1 MPDIDKRSFEEILSD
16 NRLTASLYVPEWKP
30 LDESDLGVAL
40 IKIFSHMQEDI
51 NSRLNRVP
59 DKAFTSF
66 LDMIGLEL
74 MPAQPAAAPVTF
86 SLAQGQKESVLVPAG
101 TQVAAA
107 KTESHEA
114 LTFETAKDFT
124 AIKATI
130 SRIYSINPEEDAI
143 YSHWADYR
151 RGRPFAVFEGE
162 NIQKHILYLG
172 HSTLF
177 KLKEQRPISIRM
189 VLDEGS
195 GEEDIKS
202 WKWSRPG
209 GDPFVEVRVERISP
223 VEAGFAMIKG
233 SARENSYRITLLPD
247 AVVEENSISGISSL
261 WIECRMDT
269 VTAKSRPVTI
279 KKILLEGASS
289 DSTLDPDLAF
299 YNFLPLDLGQK
310 FYPFGMQPRLYD
322 TFYLSSEEAFS
333 KKKARITITF
343 EAEKDGKE
351 DPDKNILI
359 SWEYWNGSIWQVLKM
374 EDKDNTV
381 LDFKLPS
388 SKGYIKFN
396 RPDDMSAFEVNGA
409 KGYWI
414 RARLVNGSYGWDKI
428 ESYSVGQQTFF
439 KVVPAFSPPW
449 ADSVKIS
456 YRLTEESC
464 LEHCLSNNNN
474 EFRDVTALCQGKGFR
489 PFLPLPESSPALYIG
504 LNEPLLKGNLSFYFS
519 LIEEEQISS
528 ASSEV
533 IWSTWTPA
541 PSLLKME
548 NKKVSQLLF
557 ASTEGLGAGT
567 ELLIEEDFLDEKAAE
582 TARISAVR
590 SEIENSGKTSKI
602 VELDRR
608 LEHLFT
614 TNARVLK
621 RTRLDAIDGTER
633 LSRSGILELLG
644 PADHQKTA
652 RLGDDLYWLM
662 GATDRGRPSLIR
674 GIYPNTVLAMQME
687 SIKDEILGSSG
698 GQKDSHYI
706 FVRRPVISLEVWV
719 REGAAVIDPGLEVQ
733 EVTDS
738 SGKVIDAW
746 VKWHEVED
754 FYRSGPRDRHYTLDG
769 ANGELYFGDGLSG
782 MIPPIGRDNIKAS
795 YRSGGGAEGNVDAGE
810 INAIKTPVAGIDRI
824 RNYLPSEGGSDTE
837 SIESVFER
845 GPYVVRTLDRAVT
858 GEDFERLAAAS
869 SSYVARARV
878 LVSGSKLKVIV
889 VPKGVEERPM
899 PSSGLLR
906 IVREYLLKRSL
917 STVSANRLDVIGP
930 DYKEVRVRVDVI
942 PESIDLAV
950 SLERSILIKLKEF
963 LHPLSGGP
971 AGKGW
976 DFGRPVRIS
985 DIYSILERTE
995 GVDHVE
1001 DLRLNDSA
1009 GDVDMGASQLAC
1021 TGEHTV
1027 NIRLG
1032 ERP

>member
-16 NRLTASLYVPEWKP
+16 NRLQSSLYVPEWKP
-30 LDESDLGVAL
+30 LDESDPGVAL

-101 TQVAAA
+101 TQVATA

-130 SRIYSINPEEDAI
+130 SRIYSINPEEDSI
-143 YSHWADYR
+143 YSHWADYSA
-151 RGRPFAVFEGE
+151 GRPFAAFQGE
-162 NIQKHILYLG
+162 NIQRHVLYLG

-177 KLKEQRPISIRM
+177 KLKEPRPIVIRM

-195 GEEDIKS
+195 GLEDVKS

-209 GDPFVEVRVERISP
+209 GDPFSEVVVEKSTP
-223 VEAGFAMIKG
+223 AEAGFAMIKG
-233 SARENSYRITLLPD
+233 SARENSYHITLLPD
-247 AVVEENSISGISSL
+247 AIIEESEISGISSL
-261 WIECRMDT
+261 WIECRMDA

-279 KKILLEGASS
+279 KKILLEGVSS
-289 DSTLDPDLAF
+289 ESTLDPDLAF

-310 FYPFGMQPRLYD
+310 IYPFGMQPRLYD

-333 KKKARITITF
+333 KNKAKITITF
-343 EAEKDGKE
+343 KAEKDGKE

-359 SWEYWNGSIWQVLKM
+359 SWEYWNGSIWQVLKI
-374 EDKDNTV
+374 EDNTV
-381 LDFKLPS
+381 LNFLLPS
-388 SKGYIKFN
+388 SRGHIIFN
-396 RPDDMSAFEVNGA
+396 RPDDMSVFEVNGA

-428 ESYSVGQQTFF
+428 ESYEVPGGKFF
-439 KVVPAFSPPW
+439 KVVPTFSPPW
-449 ADSVKIS
+449 FSSVKIDYS
-456 YRLTEESC
+456 LTEESC

-474 EFRDVTALCQGKGFR
+474 EFRDVTALCQGKGFK
-489 PFLPLPESSPALYIG
+489 PFLPLPDSSPALYIG

-519 LIEEEQISS
+519 LIEESQTSS
-528 ASSEV
+528 VASEV
-533 IWSTWTPA
+533 IWSAWTTA
-541 PSLLKME
+541 PNLLKME
-548 NKKVSQLLF
+548 NKTVSQLLF
-557 ASTEGLGAGT
+557 ALTEGLGVGM

-590 SEIENSGKTSKI
+590 SEIDDSGKTSRI
-602 VELDRR
+602 VDLDRR
-608 LEHLFT
+608 LDHIFT

-644 PADHQKTA
+644 PADQQKAA
-652 RLGDDLYWLM
+652 RLGDSLYWLI
-662 GATDRGRPSLIR
+662 GATDRGWPSLIR

-698 GQKDSHYI
+698 GQKDSHYR
-706 FVRRPVISLEVWV
+706 FVRRPVISPQVWV

-769 ANGELYFGDGLSG
+769 AGGEIAFGDGLSG

-795 YRSGGGAEGNVDAGE
+795 YRSGGGAEGNVAAGE
-810 INAIKTPVAGIDRI
+810 INVIKTPVAGIDRI

-837 SIESVFER
+837 SIQSVFER
-845 GPYVVRTLDRAVT
+845 GPYVVRTLARAVT
-858 GEDFERLAAAS
+858 GEDFEKLAAAS
-869 SSYVARARV
+869 SSYVDRARV
-878 LVSGSKLKVIV
+878 LVSGSRLKVIV
-889 VPKGVEERPM
+889 VPKGSEERPM
-899 PSSGLLR
+899 PSSGLLK
-906 IVREYLLKRSL
+906 IVKEYLLERSL
-917 STVSANRLDVIGP
+917 STVSANRLDVVGP

-950 SLERSILIKLKEF
+950 PLERSILNKLKEF

-1009 GDVDMGASQLAC
+1009 GDVDMGENQLAC
-1021 TGEHTV
+1021 TGEHAV